1 MVVNDWLLWV
11 KEKREVRALAE
22 FFLKELSRWCLAH
35 LNTVIKNEL
44 AKAFASSIVLYELS
58 RLYPDLNYL

>member
-1 MVVNDWLLWV
+1 MVVNDWLQWV

-22 FFLKELSRWCLAH
+22 FFLRELRRWCLAH

-44 AKAFASSIVLYELS
+44 AKTFASSIVLYELS
-58 RLYPDLNYL
+58 RLYLDLNYL